1 MEISECVA
9 DHKIALLIDLSG
21 LIEEGNC
28 DGNET
33 KTSEFSLSFKVLK
46 NPYFTHFEIEENKD
60 ETFDLIFYLEGRNG
74 LDIVDLETD
83 IPKKIL
89 EKNRIRKGFGYL
101 KPKKENH
108 SPDRDFLVST

>member
-1 MEISECVA
+1 MEILECVT

-28 DGNET
+28 DGNEI

-46 NPYFTHFEIEENKD
+46 NPYFTYFEIEENKD
-60 ETFDLIFYLEGRNG
+60 ETFDLIFYIEGRNG

-83 IPKKIL
+83 IPKESLK
-89 EKNRIRKGFGYL
+89 RI
-101 KPKKENH
+101 
-108 SPDRDFLVST
+108 VSERVLGI

>member
-1 MEISECVA
+1 MEILECVI
-9 DHKIALLIDLSG
+9 DNKIALLIDLSG

-46 NPYFTHFEIEENKD
+46 NPYFTYFEIEENKD
-60 ETFDLIFYLEGRNG
+60 ETFNLIFYIEGRNG

-83 IPKKIL
+83 IPKESLK
-89 EKNRIRKGFGYL
+89 RI
-101 KPKKENH
+101 
-108 SPDRDFLVST
+108 VSERVLGI

>member
-1 MEISECVA
+1 METLECIA

-28 DGNET
+28 DGNEI

-46 NPYFTHFEIEENKD
+46 NPYFTYFEIEENKD
-60 ETFDLIFYLEGRNG
+60 ETFDLIFYIEGRNG

-83 IPKKIL
+83 IPKESLK
-89 EKNRIRKGFGYL
+89 RI
-101 KPKKENH
+101 
-108 SPDRDFLVST
+108 VSERVLGI

>member
-1 MEISECVA
+1 MEILECVI
-9 DHKIALLIDLSG
+9 DNKIALLIDLSG

-46 NPYFTHFEIEENKD
+46 NPYFTYFEIEENKD
-60 ETFDLIFYLEGRNG
+60 ETFNLIFYIEGRNG

-83 IPKKIL
+83 IPKESLK
-89 EKNRIRKGFGYL
+89 RIV
-101 KPKKENH
+101 
-108 SPDRDFLVST
+108 SDRVLGI